1 MGSWQDTD
9 IDPNV
14 LKRVT
19 HLSNFENI
27 PVKPHYFILLR
38 ITVLFI
44 VGTSSN
50 L

>member
-1 MGSWQDTD
+1 MGSWQNTD

-27 PVKPHYFILLR
+27 PVKTTLLHFITHYR
-38 ITVLFI
+38 SVY
-44 VGTSSN
+44 SWH
-50 L
+50 